1 MMKEEYC
8 FNLTVPI
15 EDVQKAE
22 TLLAEAKERLPKM
35 RISRKPD
42 RSQHARFYLSF
53 PLLGTRPDLTFEKW
67 FVPHKEKEWEL
78 MGPTYGRW
86 GLS

>member
-1 MMKEEYC
+1 MKEEYC

-15 EDVQKAE
+15 EDVQKAQA
-22 TLLAEAKERLPKM
+22 LLDEAKTKIPAM

-42 RSQHARFYLSF
+42 RRQWARFYLSF
-53 PLLGTRPDLTFEKW
+53 PFSSARPDLSFEKW
-67 FVPHKEKEWEL
+67 FVPHKKENWDL
-78 MGPTYGRW
+78 FGPNYGRW